1 MILRF
6 RHTRFA
12 LVAIL
17 LFLASPLDAQGQQA
31 EKVYRIGYLS
41 FAPLRPRARAPRRL
55 PKSFA

>member
-17 LFLASPLDAQGQQA
+17 LFLTSPLDAQGQQA
-31 EKVYRIGYLS
+31 DKVYRIGYL
-41 FAPLRPRARAPRRL
+41 RRF